1 MIAESMLKLLIS
13 SSKLDREKGSRQF
26 EDLLKSNED
35 QARKLGAVK
44 EIETNLEKLV
54 SRPECS
60 WEEKHGY
67 LLAKKSLVAFKK
79 IQKDSHF
86 LSNTQV
92 EAVKYLQDG
101 EVRVR
106 GVAGELL
113 GELCK
118 HHGVTIYRGNS
129 AKVISLIRNNLER
142 KLDEGNEGAVI
153 EEEEVGKLMAKLA
166 NSSDSSQVFHDTA
179 GWKNLETSM
188 KCLQHMIEGCGKA
201 FSTEFD
207 ENLFELLTTTL
218 DHTNRFVR
226 ETGYY
231 VCATLIAACQGAGEV
246 VGGGEDAMEV
256 DEVGVEA
263 LQEAPQSPVLRF
275 GASLSQ
281 HLAAGLSDNWS
292 QVRLA
297 SSTACRQFLLSLSE
311 AERRQFYPVL
321 LPRLCLNRYYL
332 AEGVRIYS
340 QKTWAEVVGKEGCR
354 LVEEYLADV
363 VQYYTHSTLADNHAV
378 REAACQCIAELANK
392 INLKALQPYVDLLLR
407 TLISCFKD
415 DSWPVRD
422 MACVAAGS
430 FVRCFPEESRS
441 SLGVLMPLFWTNLG
455 DPISSVRQG
464 AAIALANTVR
474 AYGNTVLTDVETK
487 VKEGLADLVN
497 QPVESEKYGNLD
509 TGPAEF
515 GVAKRIRDNDP
526 VLHENQ
532 QMYSCGSLAPKMGR
546 GGGGG
551 CTDSKFRKPS
561 EPWELAD
568 GCVHLVGELATI
580 KDCEECV
587 DSLLLAVSKCQQQKH
602 FVNHLSLFQ
611 TICVRFGNMASVL
624 NKKILKPRLEQFFD
638 IIFYSLESENAL
650 ASYSAEDCLRSLST
664 VLGPNILR
672 GRIENYNPHYLTAY
686 SKYGLDQPGG
696 QGVRRVGPGGVGDH
710 AYRQPPLGG
719 SPGHTA
725 TNPMSIPTTSGGS
738 YQPLGGTPT

>member
-1 MIAESMLKLLIS
+1 MTTESILKLLVS
-13 SSKLDREKGSRQF
+13 TLKLDRERGIREF
-26 EDLLKSNED
+26 EAILQSQNHE
-35 QARKLGAVK
+35 RKLAAVE
-44 EIETNLEKLV
+44 EIETKLKELV
-54 SRPECS
+54 SRPDCS

-79 IQKDSHF
+79 DQMDSNF
-86 LSNTQV
+86 LSNIQN
-92 EAVKYLQDG
+92 EAVRYLQDG

-118 HHGVTIYRGNS
+118 HHGVGIYRENS
-129 AKVISLIRNNLER
+129 GKVISMIKNNLER
-142 KLDEGNEGAVI
+142 KLDEDNEGALI
-153 EEEEVGKLMAKLA
+153 EKEEVGKLMEKL
-166 NSSDSSQVFHDTA
+166 SSNTDSAQVFHDTA

-201 FSTEFD
+201 FASEFD
-207 ENLFELLTTTL
+207 ETLFELLTTTL

-231 VCATLIAACQGAGEV
+231 VCATLISACQGNEEAA
-246 VGGGEDAMEV
+246 EDGAQEAMDV

-263 LQEAPQSPVLRF
+263 LPEDAPPASPVLRF
-275 GASLSQ
+275 GLSLSK

-311 AERRQFYPVL
+311 TERRQFYPVL

-340 QKTWAEVVGKEGCR
+340 QKTWAEVVGAEGCR

-363 VQYYTHSTLADNHAV
+363 VHYYKQSTSADNHAV

-441 SLGVLMPLFWTNLG
+441 SLPVLMPLFWTNLG

-474 AYGNTVLTDVETK
+474 AYGTAVLTNVVVKVE
-487 VKEGLADLVN
+487 EGLSDLVN

-509 TGPAEF
+509 TGPADF

-526 VLHENQ
+526 SIHENQ

-568 GCVHLVGELATI
+568 GCVHLVGELANI
-580 KDCEECV
+580 KECEEQV
-587 DSLLLAVSKCQQQKH
+587 NGLLVAVSKCQLHKH
-602 FVNHLSLFQ
+602 FVNHLALFQ
-611 TICVRFGNMASVL
+611 TICVRFGNLASVI
-624 NKKILKPRLEQFFD
+624 NKKMLKSKLEQFFD
-638 IIFYSLESENAL
+638 IIFYSLGKTL
-650 ASYSAEDCLRSLST
+650 QKRSTIYYEYLPDTPFVVLSKT
-664 VLGPNILR
+664 VGF
-672 GRIENYNPHYLTAY
+672 
-686 SKYGLDQPGG
+686 
-696 QGVRRVGPGGVGDH
+696 
-710 AYRQPPLGG
+710 
-719 SPGHTA
+719 
-725 TNPMSIPTTSGGS
+725 
-738 YQPLGGTPT
+738 